1 MDDNTSIQFR
11 LRLAQINGIKIN
23 EAKDH
28 VSTEID
34 YVGGAHDR
42 AEDAKTHGVK
52 ITPLRKKVQDSDH
65 SVSGSREKV
74 RKFLVRHY
82 DGDKTEAHENH
93 PEVFKGMNEEKI
105 DDENKPDVRLPMAPA
120 DQYGK
125 NRITP
130 TKTYNPNTGETK
142 PIQEA
147 GKKRDPEIDHMR
159 NIVNAYFVAR
169 AKDKDP
175 EDVRGAHQRA
185 AEAAAAKHP
194 TDHMGQSTH
203 AAHVENAVR
212 RHLEYVSGRI
222 PNPSASGSDG
232 NQVRQGLSGNQYTG
246 HPDNTKG
253 VNVSNQVR
261 QGLRGNQ
268 N

>member
-11 LRLAQINGIKIN
+11 LRLAQINGINMN

-34 YVGGAHDR
+34 YVGNASDR
-42 AEDAKTHGVK
+42 KKDAETHGVK
-52 ITPLRKKVQDSDH
+52 ITPSRKKVQDSDH

-74 RKFLVRHY
+74 RNFLVHHY
-82 DGDKTEAHENH
+82 GDKDEAKENH

-105 DDENKPDVRLPMAPA
+105 D
-120 DQYGK
+120 
-125 NRITP
+125 
-130 TKTYNPNTGETK
+130 
-142 PIQEA
+142 EA
-147 GKKRDPEIDHMR
+147 GSIKHTDRVLYSNKKRDPETRYMR
-159 NIVNAYFVAR
+159 DIVHAYFVAR
-169 AKDKDP
+169 ANDKDP
-175 EDVRGAHQRA
+175 EDVMGAHRRA

-194 TDHMGQSTH
+194 TDHMGRPTH

>member
-11 LRLAQINGIKIN
+11 LRLAQINGIKMNEEQIHEAAITQPTYSVELARQLKQKS

-34 YVGGAHDR
+34 YIGDASDR
-42 AEDAKTHGVK
+42 KKDAETHGVK
-52 ITPLRKKVQDSDH
+52 ITPSRKKVQDSDH
-65 SVSGSREKV
+65 SVSGPRENV
-74 RKFLVRHY
+74 RKFLTHHY
-82 DGDKTEAHENH
+82 GGDKDEAKENH

-105 DDENKPDVRLPMAPA
+105 D
-120 DQYGK
+120 
-125 NRITP
+125 
-130 TKTYNPNTGETK
+130 
-142 PIQEA
+142 EA
-147 GKKRDPEIDHMR
+147 GSIKHTDRVLYSNKKRDPEIGHMR
-159 NIVNAYFVAR
+159 NIVHAYFVAR
-169 AKDKDP
+169 ANDKDP
-175 EDVRGAHQRA
+175 EDVMGAHRRA

-194 TDHMGQSTH
+194 TDHMGRPTH

-232 NQVRQGLSGNQYTG
+232 NQVRQGL
-246 HPDNTKG
+246 
-253 VNVSNQVR
+253 
-261 QGLRGNQ
+261 RGNQ

>member
-11 LRLAQINGIKIN
+11 LRLAQINGININ
-23 EAKDH
+23 EAYNPQGKITHFIPKDKLDNH
-28 VSTEID
+28 KKEMGFQGFDVETKPLP
-34 YVGGAHDR
+34 
-42 AEDAKTHGVK
+42 KTHPDHETHIGIVSK
-52 ITPLRKKVQDSDH
+52 TPTESSHHMGAGAKRF
-65 SVSGSREKV
+65 GAG
-74 RKFLVRHY
+74 FLMHH
-82 DGDKTEAHENH
+82 KE
-93 PEVFKGMNEEKI
+93 MNEEKI
-105 DDENKPDVRLPMAPA
+105 D
-120 DQYGK
+120 
-125 NRITP
+125 
-130 TKTYNPNTGETK
+130 
-142 PIQEA
+142 EA
-147 GKKRDPEIDHMR
+147 GSIKHTDRVLYSNKKRDPEIGHMR
-159 NIVNAYFVAR
+159 NIVHAYFVAR
-169 AKDKDP
+169 ANDKDP
-175 EDVRGAHQRA
+175 EDVMGAHQRA

-194 TDHMGQSTH
+194 TDHMGRPTH

>member
-11 LRLAQINGIKIN
+11 LRLAQINGININ

-34 YVGGAHDR
+34 YTGDASDR
-42 AEDAKTHGVK
+42 AKDAETHGVK
-52 ITPLRKKVQDSDH
+52 ITPSRKKVQDSDH
-65 SVSGSREKV
+65 RVSGPRENV
-74 RKFLVRHY
+74 RKFLVHHY
-82 DGDKTEAHENH
+82 DDKDEAKENH
-93 PEVFKGMNEEKI
+93 PEVFKGMNEEQI
-105 DDENKPDVRLPMAPA
+105 D
-120 DQYGK
+120 
-125 NRITP
+125 
-130 TKTYNPNTGETK
+130 
-142 PIQEA
+142 EA
-147 GKKRDPEIDHMR
+147 GSLKHTDRVLYSNKKRDPEIGHMR
-159 NIVNAYFVAR
+159 NIVHAYFVAR
-169 AKDKDP
+169 ANDKDP
-175 EDVRGAHQRA
+175 EDVMGAHRRA

-194 TDHMGQSTH
+194 TDHMGRPTH

>member
-11 LRLAQINGIKIN
+11 LRLAQINGININ

-34 YVGGAHDR
+34 YTGDASDR
-42 AEDAKTHGVK
+42 AKDAETHGVK
-52 ITPLRKKVQDSDH
+52 ITPSRKKVQDSDH
-65 SVSGSREKV
+65 RVSGPRENV
-74 RKFLVRHY
+74 RKFLVHHY
-82 DGDKTEAHENH
+82 DDKDEAKENH

-105 DDENKPDVRLPMAPA
+105 D
-120 DQYGK
+120 
-125 NRITP
+125 
-130 TKTYNPNTGETK
+130 
-142 PIQEA
+142 EA
-147 GKKRDPEIDHMR
+147 GSLKHTDRVLYSNKKRDPEIGHMR
-159 NIVNAYFVAR
+159 NIVHAYFVAR
-169 AKDKDP
+169 ANDKDP
-175 EDVRGAHQRA
+175 EDVMGAHRRA

-194 TDHMGQSTH
+194 TNHMGRPTH

-232 NQVRQGLSGNQYTG
+232 NQVRQGL
-246 HPDNTKG
+246 
-253 VNVSNQVR
+253 
-261 QGLRGNQ
+261 RGNQ